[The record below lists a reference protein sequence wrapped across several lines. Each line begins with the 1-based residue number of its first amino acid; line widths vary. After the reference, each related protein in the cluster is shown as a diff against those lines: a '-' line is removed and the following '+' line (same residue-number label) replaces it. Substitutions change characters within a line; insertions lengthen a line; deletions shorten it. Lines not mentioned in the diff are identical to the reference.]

1 VIEAFGAVCDKFSEL
16 SRSDQGRSVPLRG
29 GTGSAIRCMLKH
41 PIKGYISIVREGFR
55 AQASIGTLAYRFPLE
70 LMAAFLSQF
79 SKSQLKAIEALSEI
93 YLRRVKSMVTDNP
106 AFKVGLPIGSAY
118 AVLEV
123 SNKLVTVPGSS
134 LDLVR
139 KIIASPTTQVFM
151 GYLFEGFIFTF
162 VAFALQYLFMIGQ

>member
-1 VIEAFGAVCDKFSEL
+1 
-16 SRSDQGRSVPLRG
+16 
-29 GTGSAIRCMLKH
+29 MLKH

-151 GYLFEGFIFTF
+151 GYLLEGFIFTF